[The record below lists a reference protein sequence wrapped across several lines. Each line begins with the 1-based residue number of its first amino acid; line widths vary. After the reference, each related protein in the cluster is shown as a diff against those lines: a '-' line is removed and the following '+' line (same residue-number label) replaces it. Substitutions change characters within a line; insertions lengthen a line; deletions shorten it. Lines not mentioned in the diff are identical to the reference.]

1 MSVRGVARWLAGSRW
16 CRAALFGVAM
26 AAAAGGLMLVFPL
39 KGSGVSSRLRT
50 LYLPGFAAVRL
61 LGGRPGVGA
70 DVERVLLVARLGTVL
85 LYSVV
90 GVVVGAAFR
99 RWQWAAVVCVLS
111 LAAVVGIAARVDRRE
126 AQRRTDYEQGLRR
139 RYLAQAQARLET
151 HPEDVEARSLIAHYS
166 LYYFDAPDVAE
177 REYRRIIEIEGNQP
191 TLHSLHAHLELA
203 IVCQEQ
209 GRRDEAAEE
218 FRRYRELI
226 GQLAVP
232 DGDRAILLLREKD
245 YGR

>member
-1 MSVRGVARWLAGSRW
+1 M
-16 CRAALFGVAM
+16 
-26 AAAAGGLMLVFPL
+26 
-39 KGSGVSSRLRT
+39 
-50 LYLPGFAAVRL
+50 
-61 LGGRPGVGA
+61 
-70 DVERVLLVARLGTVL
+70 
-85 LYSVV
+85 
-90 GVVVGAAFR
+90 
-99 RWQWAAVVCVLS
+99 
-111 LAAVVGIAARVDRRE
+111 
-126 AQRRTDYEQGLRR
+126 
-139 RYLAQAQARLET
+139 
-151 HPEDVEARSLIAHYS
+151 
-166 LYYFDAPDVAE
+166 AE